1 MNNFQK
7 MLNKHRDHEAKGIK
21 NVNCDDGVTLNRIPF
36 AYATTLSLIP
46 WFQLVCSPGGG
57 GGFSGSH
64 LTFWSTKAWLSVQN
78 NKISLRFPSVKWGP
92 SVRNQNTV
100 RINVV
105 GEYVWKGQ
113 APASP
118 LIAAVSTFGLTSVYY
133 FISTEVMLA
142 RWDLIT
148 GQEKQRGGWELP
160 RADNKAELEVL
171 PRIRRCQRLQMWN
184 KRGSRS
190 VFQGLR
196 LCMWRWCLQ
205 SKCGANN
212 ISSDHS
218 VMQQWRSRLQ

>member
-1 MNNFQK
+1 M
-7 MLNKHRDHEAKGIK
+7 
-21 NVNCDDGVTLNRIPF
+21 IPVSVPC
-36 AYATTLSLIP
+36 ALLVVP
-46 WFQLVCSPGGG
+46 WGQGAGS
-57 GGFSGSH
+57 FSESH
-64 LTFWSTKAWLSVQN
+64 LTFWSTKARLSVQN
-78 NKISLRFPSVKWGP
+78 NKNQSQISKRR
-92 SVRNQNTV
+92 VRV
-100 RINVV
+100 AD
-105 GEYVWKGQ
+105 ECVWQGQ

-118 LIAAVSTFGLTSVYY
+118 FIAAVSKFGLTSVYY

-142 RWDLIT
+142 RWDLKT
-148 GQEKQRGGWELP
+148 GQEKQRGEWELP

-171 PRIRRCQRLQMWN
+171 PRIRRCQRLQMWT

-205 SKCGANN
+205 SKCWANN